1 MAEVSIHVEERTKGG
16 ILPDLPPFP
25 ARLSEH
31 AAVDKNSLTLFVT
44 KEKRSDSLILTWL
57 AQVNEILGPQKRFY
71 VQILQIDEIAQLR
84 SRGTRSNG
92 QVEQKNDDTRIM
104 QAALN
109 LIRRGA
115 EIGAS
120 DIHLLM
126 RGTHAEAQVRVKGGL
141 LVLERMAHDDG
152 EALSRATFQGIATV
166 KDSSYNPL
174 EFQNAQISGEEMSR
188 IGLTSVRLVRGPAF
202 PIDDGGGF
210 VVMRLQYME
219 GGHGR
224 KDRTPLQRPRK
235 PQGDL
240 NLKRMGYTDW
250 QVDQLKYLARCPNGI
265 ILFTGPTGSG
275 KTTGLNEMMKHIARE
290 RPDSR
295 LVTIEDPVE
304 YPMPWA
310 VQLVVTNAS
319 DAASTA
325 QAFTERLRAALRMD
339 PDIILMGEIRDADSA
354 IVAIDAALTGHQ
366 VWGTLHVTD
375 PFKTIGRLELMDNVR
390 LARGVVCDPTTLRGI
405 VAQRLVPMLCPH
417 CAVPLEGHEADL
429 PKTMLEALATY
440 GRPDDPDRLSRV
452 KLRGEGCDECSG
464 DAISGRTAV
473 AEVVV
478 TDARLMK
485 DFIEHGVETARRNH
499 RLRPDTDNSMV
510 ANTMPLV
517 LEGKVDPR
525 DVEKNIDI
533 IVPKG
538 EEG

>member
-1 MAEVSIHVEERTKGG
+1 MAELSIHVEERTKVS

-25 ARLSEH
+25 ARLAEH
-31 AAVDKNSLTLFVT
+31 TAVDRNSLTLFVT
-44 KEKRSDSLILTWL
+44 QEKRSDHLLLTWL

-71 VQILQIDEIAQLR
+71 VQVLQIDEIAQLR
-84 SRGTRSNG
+84 NRGMRPG
-92 QVEQKNDDTRIM
+92 QGEQKSDDTRIM
-104 QAALN
+104 QAALD
-109 LIRRGA
+109 LVRRGA

-126 RGTHAEAQVRVKGGL
+126 RGTHAEAQIRVKGGL

-152 EALSRATFQGIATV
+152 EALSRAIFQGIATV

-174 EFQNAQISGEEMSR
+174 EFQNAQISGGDMSR

-224 KDRTPLQRPRK
+224 KDRTPRERPRS

-325 QAFTERLRAALRMD
+325 QAFTERLRTALRMD

-390 LARGVVCDPTTLRGI
+390 LARGVVCDHTTLRGI
-405 VAQRLVPMLCPH
+405 VAQRLVPTLCPH
-417 CAVPLEGHEADL
+417 CSVPLRGHESDL
-429 PKTMLEALATY
+429 PKSMIDALATY
-440 GRPDDPDRLSRV
+440 GKPDDPDPLSRV
-452 KLRGEGCDECSG
+452 KLRGDGCDECSG

-485 DFIEHGVETARRNH
+485 DFIDHGVETARRNH
-499 RLRPDTDNSMV
+499 RLRDDTDNSMV
-510 ANTMPLV
+510 VNAVALV

-525 DVEKNIDI
+525 DVENNIDI
-533 IVPKG
+533 IVPQG